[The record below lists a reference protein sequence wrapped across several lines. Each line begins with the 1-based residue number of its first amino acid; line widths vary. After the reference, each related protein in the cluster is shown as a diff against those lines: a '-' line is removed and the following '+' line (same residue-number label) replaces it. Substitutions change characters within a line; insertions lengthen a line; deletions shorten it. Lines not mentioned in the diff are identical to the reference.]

1 MTEKAKPTTP
11 KPPLDRVRDA
21 VKRIGRVYE
30 DLSPVERQ
38 RVEQAIAALYPVA
51 AEKD

>member
-1 MTEKAKPTTP
+1 MTKPTPP
-11 KPPLDRVRDA
+11 KPLDRVRDA

-38 RVEQAIAALYPVA
+38 RVEQAISALYPVA